1 MATELNDTQFGKASI
16 RRYGAT
22 DAVYHKQCLTALF
35 TRHRSSARG
44 KKASAADDKLACDS
58 IAFAELVSYIEEL
71 RDSIVKL
78 SNVVQLYKSRVE

>member
-1 MATELNDTQFGKASI
+1 MLYN
-16 RRYGAT
+16 
-22 DAVYHKQCLTALF
+22 HKQCLTALF

-71 RDSIVKL
+71 SYPMWYNSTSLVL
-78 SNVVQLYKSRVE
+78 NSLEGTLPNV